1 MVSAKPKFTMVFNLF
16 GAKLLKIMQEE
27 ETNLYMKW

>member
-1 MVSAKPKFTMVFNLF
+1 MASAKPKFTMVFNLF

-27 ETNLYMKW
+27 KQICS

>member
-1 MVSAKPKFTMVFNLF
+1 MASAKPKFIMVFNLF